1 MIKNIAMKYTIDKQE
16 KYCLLKLN
24 EPKLDSTLA
33 PTLKTELIT
42 LNAEGTKN
50 IILDLS
56 EVNYTDSS
64 GLSSLLVGNRTY
76 QQTGGIFIL
85 AALSEHTMKLIKIS
99 QLDGVLNILPTV
111 EEAID
116 AALLH
121 TIENELR
128 EGSEE

>member
-1 MIKNIAMKYTIDKQE
+1 MKYTIDKQDQ
-16 KYCLLKLN
+16 YCLLKLN

-42 LNAEGTKN
+42 LHAEGARN

-64 GLSSLLVGNRTY
+64 GLSSLLVGNRTF
-76 QQTGGIFIL
+76 QQEGGIFIL
-85 AALSEHTMKLIKIS
+85 ADLSEHTMKLIKIS
-99 QLDGVLNILPTV
+99 QLDGVLNIMTSI
-111 EEAID
+111 EEAVD

-121 TIENELR
+121 NIENGLK
-128 EGSEE
+128 SESDD